1 MPSPFLEASKR
12 SSARS
17 PFETKVKSKSA
28 LENPLLKS
36 PVFAPDVVGEVK
48 KLPTM
53 STDQIQTT
61 GAAAGQAVKN
71 ITMQVL
77 NHQRANSDDAMSER
91 LGMLIRHAK
100 ELDPS
105 SVKESK
111 GITKLFKRVLGIK
124 ETLFEQFDTASGR
137 VDILSKELQDDV
149 KKEKDSLVFS
159 ENLRSQL
166 NEYGKAL
173 SRDIELLQKN
183 YEVESEEFEQI
194 AEEDLEHKQAARD
207 LMDLL
212 EIRIGDLSALRLQL
226 PSLIANCVRMEKA
239 SKQLIRA
246 ANNILNDVIPVYT
259 ANFVIYLGSVRQAK
273 TAQVLNNVLDEFND
287 ALLLGGQ
294 MAAESQIQAAR
305 LSNRQLLSLETMQE
319 NQKNALQ
326 LLEELN
332 SINNEARAARVAYI
346 EGVHQLENEVV
357 DAIRKGTNNK

>member
-1 MPSPFLEASKR
+1 MPSPFLEATKKTVS
-12 SSARS
+12 RS
-17 PFETKVKSKSA
+17 PLDVKEKPKSA
-28 LENPLLKS
+28 LDNPLLKS
-36 PVFAPDVVGEVK
+36 PVFAPEVIGEVK

-53 STDQIQTT
+53 TTEQIETT
-61 GAAAGQAVKN
+61 GAVAGQAVKN

-77 NHQRANSDDAMSER
+77 RHQRANNDDAMTER
-91 LGMLIRHAK
+91 LGMLIRQAK

-105 SVKESK
+105 SIKTSK
-111 GITKLFKRVLGIK
+111 GISKWIK
-124 ETLFEQFDTASGR
+124 KVMGAKESLFEQFDTASGR
-137 VDILSKELQDDV
+137 VDILSKELQTDV

-159 ENLRSQL
+159 ENLRGQL

-183 YEVESEEFEQI
+183 YEAECENFDQI
-194 AEEDLEHKQAARD
+194 PEEDLEHKQAARD

-226 PSLIANCVRMEKA
+226 PGLIANCVRMEKA

-273 TAQVLNNVLDEFND
+273 TAQVLNNVLDEFNE

-294 MAAESQIQAAR
+294 MSAESQKEAAR
-305 LSNRQLLSLETMQE
+305 LSGRQLISLETMQE
-319 NQKNALQ
+319 NQRNVLT

-332 SINNEARAARVAYI
+332 TINEEARAARVEYI
-346 EGVHQLENEVV
+346 EGVNQLENEVV
-357 DAIRKGTNNK
+357 DAIRKGTYNK